1 MWRRTWTSARVS
13 RGVLC
18 SRHARPAL
26 DYCRRRPNIL
36 GISSPLFVDYVQPL
50 TEYLRQY
57 HNSEGTCHVDDRL
70 RWHLHGWDHCSQHCK
85 YTPPNAGRMAW
96 WPWIDD
102 SDLGTLSELPQSTN
116 PRLQMTTKSRSL
128 PSYVSL
134 RLIEWGTF
142 FHGLHGFRRWSSLS
156 YLLPSRLKV
165 WSLI

>member
-1 MWRRTWTSARVS
+1 MIAKKRTRRRIHYPKRAPWSVSCANVCQKTPGSPTMWRRTWTSARVS

-18 SRHARPAL
+18 SRHARPTL

-102 SDLGTLSELPQSTN
+102 SDLGTLSELP
-116 PRLQMTTKSRSL
+116 
-128 PSYVSL
+128 
-134 RLIEWGTF
+134 
-142 FHGLHGFRRWSSLS
+142 
-156 YLLPSRLKV
+156 
-165 WSLI
+165 

>member
-1 MWRRTWTSARVS
+1 MLAKNCTWWRIHDRKWPLWRASCANLCQKTLGSPATWRRTWTSARVS

-102 SDLGTLSELPQSTN
+102 SDLGTLSELP
-116 PRLQMTTKSRSL
+116 
-128 PSYVSL
+128 
-134 RLIEWGTF
+134 
-142 FHGLHGFRRWSSLS
+142 
-156 YLLPSRLKV
+156 
-165 WSLI
+165 